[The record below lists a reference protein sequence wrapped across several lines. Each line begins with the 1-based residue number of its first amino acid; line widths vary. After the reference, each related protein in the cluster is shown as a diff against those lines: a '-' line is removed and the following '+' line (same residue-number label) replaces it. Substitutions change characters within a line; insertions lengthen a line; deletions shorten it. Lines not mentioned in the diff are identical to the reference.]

1 MRRHMQRTLQE
12 QQEEKELRMHSK
24 AWLRGSPK
32 INICRLLSKKQQQEA
47 RLCHTLL
54 ARSCTSSTRRFELQH
69 TGNKHMN
76 ANLVTRHPSVRM
88 FVSSQ
93 RINASTHTR
102 THAHTT
108 HHTHTHRRTGQHSTL
123 APYGIIVASPSFLS
137 RDVSSVGDHGGKG
150 CDSRTRTISHK
161 HVLCTSVEDV
171 IVRKRC

>member
-1 MRRHMQRTLQE
+1 MQRTLQE

-93 RINASTHTR
+93 RINASTHTH
-102 THAHTT
+102 THTPHTT
-108 HHTHTHRRTGQHSTL
+108 HTHTGAQDSTL
-123 APYGIIVASPSFLS
+123 APYGITVASPSFLS

>member
-1 MRRHMQRTLQE
+1 MQRTLQE

-93 RINASTHTR
+93 RINASTHQRINASTHQR
-102 THAHTT
+102 T
-108 HHTHTHRRTGQHSTL
+108 HTHTHHTPHTHTQAHRTAQHIGAVRYHRGLPFVPLPRRVQRGR
-123 APYGIIVASPSFLS
+123 PWGEGV
-137 RDVSSVGDHGGKG
+137 
-150 CDSRTRTISHK
+150 
-161 HVLCTSVEDV
+161 
-171 IVRKRC
+171 